1 MGNFDLNEIANIVVL
16 ISAVIIAIKTIYA
29 FFKQPVDQITE
40 KSHKEEEK
48 RIESVLE
55 KKIPGLLEKNQSI
68 LMDSLDEL
76 KSLTLNQEERLT
88 KVQNSIDQLYLA
100 QKDMLRYDMN
110 RIYYKYH
117 PYKKI
122 LDADKKAFLKL
133 YDDYKSM
140 KGNTWIDELHK
151 DLETWPIVASEAEL
165 KKE

>member
-68 LMDSLDEL
+68 LMDSLDEI

-88 KVQNSIDQLYLA
+88 KV
-100 QKDMLRYDMN
+100 
-110 RIYYKYH
+110 
-117 PYKKI
+117 
-122 LDADKKAFLKL
+122 
-133 YDDYKSM
+133 
-140 KGNTWIDELHK
+140 
-151 DLETWPIVASEAEL
+151 
-165 KKE
+165 